1 MPYRRVLVPELLCKI
16 DMSNQIPKRIFGGK
30 DFTHTHTLTNCLSE
44 KTNWAKISH
53 KHWNI
58 KSDMHLNC

>member
-30 DFTHTHTLTNCLSE
+30 DFTHKHTHSHTHTELFV
-44 KTNWAKISH
+44 
-53 KHWNI
+53 
-58 KSDMHLNC
+58 

>member
-44 KTNWAKISH
+44 KLTGQKYPI
-53 KHWNI
+53 NI
-58 KSDMHLNC
+58 GI